1 MGRVKTVPNVLT
13 LIRILLLPF
22 IVVLIV
28 KGKFY
33 FALFLFVISAIT
45 DFLDGYIARKSKS
58 ITSLGMLLDPVADK
72 LLTSSTLISLAY
84 VKLCDPYSVVA
95 IVGREEAVTGMRAIA
110 ASKGLV
116 IPASKGGKIKTTLI
130 MVSIVLLLSGLRD
143 AGEILLILSALVA
156 LYTGIVYFVRFF
168 KVLGDG
174 NG

>member
-1 MGRVKTVPNVLT
+1 MGRIKTFPNILT
-13 LIRILLLPF
+13 LIRILFLPF

-28 KGKFY
+28 KGKFT

-45 DFLDGYIARKSKS
+45 DFLDGYIARKFKS

-110 ASKGLV
+110 ASRGLV

-130 MVSIVLLLSGLRD
+130 MVSIVLLLLGLRD

-168 KVLGDG
+168 KVLGEG

>member
-1 MGRVKTVPNVLT
+1 MGRIKTVPNILT

-28 KGKFY
+28 KGRFT

-45 DFLDGYIARKSKS
+45 DFLDGYIARKFKS

-110 ASKGLV
+110 ASRGLV

-130 MVSIVLLLSGLRD
+130 MASIVLLLSGLRD

-168 KVLGDG
+168 KVLGEG